1 VSHVGSAVEVGLY
14 SLTAA
19 LVGTTAVG
27 LVLLPFGL
35 SLVSLKTGLFV
46 VGWLA
51 FGVVAIRLF
60 RGTVTTQTTA
70 ELSGFDRTL
79 LRVPPLCLY
88 WNEDTTP
95 VSRPI
100 VRQFGAA
107 LGILALSAALEFGL
121 GVGT

>member
-1 VSHVGSAVEVGLY
+1 
-14 SLTAA
+14 
-19 LVGTTAVG
+19 
-27 LVLLPFGL
+27 VLLPFGL

-95 VSRPI
+95 ARG
-100 VRQFGAA
+100 R
-107 LGILALSAALEFGL
+107 LSASLAQRLASSQSLPPSNLVSALEPKQ
-121 GVGT
+121 

>member
-1 VSHVGSAVEVGLY
+1 MSRVAAAVEVGLY

-27 LVLLPFGL
+27 LMLLPFGL

-51 FGVVAIRLF
+51 FGAVSIRLF
-60 RGTVTTQTTA
+60 RGTVTTQTTT
-70 ELSGFDRTL
+70 ELSGFDRSL
-79 LRVPPLCLY
+79 LRVPPLC
-88 WNEDTTP
+88 WHWDEDTTP

-107 LGILALSAALEFGL
+107 LGILTISAVLEFGL